1 MSDKT
6 RIYDG
11 AHVVGDVTLSD
22 KVGIWYNAVV
32 RGDEAPIS
40 IGERSNVQDN
50 CVVHVS
56 KGKPVKIG
64 KSVSIGHGAIIHGCT
79 IDDNVIIGMGAIV
92 LNGAH
97 IKKNSLVGAGA
108 LVTENKEFPEGTLI
122 IGSPA
127 KAVRELNEEEIKG
140 LTANADE
147 YVRLAFEEEE

>member
-6 RIYDG
+6 KIYDG
-11 AHVVGDVTLSD
+11 AKVIGDVTLSD

-32 RGDEAPIS
+32 RGDEAPIT

-64 KSVSIGHGAIIHGCT
+64 KNVSIGHGAIIHGCT

-108 LVTENKEFPEGTLI
+108 LVTENKEFPEKSLI

-127 KAVRELNEEEIKG
+127 KAVRELTEEDIQGITEN
-140 LTANADE
+140 ANE
-147 YVRLAFEEEE
+147 YVRLSFDEG

>member
-11 AHVVGDVTLSD
+11 ARVIGDVTLSD

-50 CVVHVS
+50 CVIHVS
-56 KGKPVKIG
+56 AGKPVNIG

-97 IKKNSLVGAGA
+97 IQKNSLVGAGA
-108 LVTENKEFPEGTLI
+108 LVTENKEFPEGSLI

-127 KAVRELNEEEIKG
+127 KAVRKLTEEEIEN

-147 YVRLAFEEEE
+147 YVKLAFEKEE